1 MATGTYR
8 FYFLFPFVLLSIL
21 RSSFAD
27 KSSGILDECKESCE
41 RSYPLHTYPKEEPSL
56 ACKQGCRLSAIAQ
69 LKAGY
74 STSENFTA
82 VCITGC
88 RESYED
94 SESLYACVVGCKS
107 QPLIP
112 SPKTYLEERIPDQ
125 WSFRTYM
132 VYVYPVLDVS
142 KYCRGFMNRV
152 GYYYRMSSSYY
163 YSYGDSNGVSIIEIN
178 EPSQEFITIQKFDEI
193 DIVENDDPQVGSYS
207 DDNDDSYSGTVVKRG
222 HQWLQCVSERSG
234 LPFWLLTSTLFLS
247 IFFLIWLCC
256 ATATTTPREKGK
268 AAVVGELMF
277 LDDDSLLEKMPL
289 VKTEENEDAAPLPVK
304 LHIDATVL

>member
-1 MATGTYR
+1 M
-8 FYFLFPFVLLSIL
+8 
-21 RSSFAD
+21 
-27 KSSGILDECKESCE
+27 
-41 RSYPLHTYPKEEPSL
+41 
-56 ACKQGCRLSAIAQ
+56 
-69 LKAGY
+69 
-74 STSENFTA
+74 
-82 VCITGC
+82 
-88 RESYED
+88 
-94 SESLYACVVGCKS
+94 
-107 QPLIP
+107 
-112 SPKTYLEERIPDQ
+112 PDQ

-178 EPSQEFITIQKFDEI
+178 EPPREFITVQKFDEI
-193 DIVENDDPQVGSYS
+193 DVIENDDPQVARYS
-207 DDNDDSYSGTVVKRG
+207 DDSDDSYSSIVVNRG
-222 HQWLQCVSERSG
+222 HQWLQCVSQRSG
-234 LPFWLLTSTLFLS
+234 LPFWLLSSTLFLS

-268 AAVVGELMF
+268 ASVVGELML

-289 VKTEENEDAAPLPVK
+289 VTTDENEEAGPLPVK